1 MNRSEFMFAL
11 AQLLADLPFEERSEA
26 LKFYNNYFDDAGP
39 ENEQHI
45 IEELKSPEAVAA
57 SIRAGVDGTAGNGE
71 FCDDGYHENYE
82 NAHTEQM
89 VYNDG
94 NAGYQSSTENEQNA
108 GYQNNAGY
116 GKNTGYQ
123 NSAGDQQNGQ
133 WQYNYDNNNNAYPQ
147 RRPHKKL
154 NGKTIAIIVLCIC
167 AAPVLLGI
175 GGGIFGAV
183 VGLIGGIIGI
193 IAGVIGGAVGGIFG
207 GIFGFIKGIFLCFSS
222 PSQGIALC
230 GTSLVKLGLGLILM
244 MLLVW
249 FATAILPKFLR
260 WIKKMIGN
268 LSKRRKGV

>member
-57 SIRAGVDGTAGNGE
+57 SIWAGVDGSAG
-71 FCDDGYHENYE
+71 
-82 NAHTEQM
+82 
-89 VYNDG
+89 
-94 NAGYQSSTENEQNA
+94 NEQNA
-108 GYQNNAGY
+108 GYQNGAGNGQNTGYQDNAGY
-116 GKNTGYQ
+116 GQNAGY
-123 NSAGDQQNGQ
+123 QQNGQ
-133 WQYNYDNNNNAYPQ
+133 WQYSYDNNNNAYPQ

-222 PSQGIALC
+222 PSQGMALC

-249 FATAILPKFLR
+249 FATAILPKFFR

-268 LSKRRKGV
+268 ISKRRKGV